1 MTRTAREETTVLEGL
16 KVVELATYIAA
27 PGAGGIMADWG
38 AEVIKI
44 EAPAGD
50 PMRHFFEGLT
60 DGDDGNPV
68 FELDNRGKRSI
79 ALDIARPAGRDAAVK
94 LATGADVF
102 LTNVRPSALK
112 RAGLDYESL
121 GRTNPRLVYA
131 SVTGYGLAGPEAD
144 RPGFDVTAFWS
155 RSGVARLTAPK
166 GVNPFT
172 LRTGQGDHTTTLATV
187 SAILAALVERGRTG
201 KGRLVETSLLRTG
214 VYSIGS
220 DMAIQLRLGKIAS
233 TRPREASINPIAN
246 YFQTGDGHWICHNP
260 RGKPRDW
267 PDFAAAVGRP
277 ELAEDPRFAK
287 ARDRRAHG
295 AELVGALDAAFAAMT
310 LAEVAERLDAA
321 DLVWAPVQTLAQ
333 CAADPQ
339 AEAAGCFVET
349 PNDRGGSWRAPAAP
363 ARFHGADD
371 GPKGPA
377 PGLGQH
383 TKEVLGEIGYSSGEI
398 DALLRSGAA
407 AAG

>member
-1 MTRTAREETTVLEGL
+1 VLEGL

-44 EAPAGD
+44 EAPSGD
-50 PMRHFFEGLT
+50 PMRSFFEGLS
-60 DGDDGNPV
+60 DGDHGNPV

-79 ALDIARPAGRDAAVK
+79 ALDIAKPGAREVVHRLVMD
-94 LATGADVF
+94 ADVF

-112 RAGLDYESL
+112 RAGLDFETLSAL
-121 GRTNPRLVYA
+121 NPRLVYA
-131 SVTGYGLAGPEAD
+131 SVTGYGLRGPEAD

-155 RSGVARLTAPK
+155 RSGVAALTAPK
-166 GVNPFT
+166 GTDPFT

-187 SAILAALVERGRTG
+187 SAILAAIVERSRTG
-201 KGRLVETSLLRTG
+201 RGRLVETSLLRTG
-214 VYSIGS
+214 VYAIGS

-233 TRPREASINPIAN
+233 TRPREASINPLAN
-246 YFQTGDGHWICHNP
+246 YFRTGDGHWICHNP
-260 RGKPRDW
+260 RGKARDW

-277 ELAEDPRFAK
+277 ELAEDPRFAR
-287 ARDRRAHG
+287 ARDRRANC
-295 AELVGALDAAFAAMT
+295 AELVAALDAAFAALT
-310 LAEVAERLDAA
+310 LAEAAERLDAV

-349 PNDRGGSWRAPAAP
+349 PNPAGGTWRAPAAP
-363 ARFHGADD
+363 ARFPGADD

-383 TKEVLGEIGYSSGEI
+383 TRMVLGELGYASDEI
-398 DALLRSGAA
+398 EALLAEGAA